1 MRSLSKALY
10 VVGAVAAVALT
21 ASAADAR
28 SPRITDYGNAYD
40 AYVRGADPRA
50 SVPYDA
56 GGPAYTFGQHGLDG
70 SNDFQLQ
77 GR

>member
-1 MRSLSKALY
+1 MRALTKVSY
-10 VVGAVAAVALT
+10 VVSVLAAAALT

-28 SPRITDYGNAYD
+28 SLNTTRYDRAYD
-40 AYVRGADPRA
+40 SVSGPRA

-56 GGPAYTFGQHGLDG
+56 GGPAYTTGQRGLDD
-70 SNDFQLQ
+70 SSDFQLQ

>member
-1 MRSLSKALY
+1 MRAFVKVSYALG
-10 VVGAVAAVALT
+10 VLAVAAVA

-28 SPRITDYGNAYD
+28 SLNNTRFDRAYD
-40 AYVRGADPRA
+40 SVSGPRA

-56 GGPAYTFGQHGLDG
+56 GGPAYTTGHRGLDD
-70 SNDFQLQ
+70 SSDFQLQ

>member
-1 MRSLSKALY
+1 MRTLSKISYAIG
-10 VVGAVAAVALT
+10 VIAVAALS

-28 SPRITDYGNAYD
+28 SINGARFGGAYD
-40 AYVRGADPRA
+40 SVSGPRA

-56 GGPAYTFGQHGLDG
+56 GGPAYSIGQRGLDD
-70 SNDFQLQ
+70 SSDFQLQ

>member
-1 MRSLSKALY
+1 MRALAKASY
-10 VVGAVAAVALT
+10 VFGVLAAAALT

-28 SPRITDYGNAYD
+28 SVNSARLGRAYD
-40 AYVRGADPRA
+40 SISTPSAR

-56 GGPAYTFGQHGLDG
+56 GGPAYTFGQRGGD
-70 SNDFQLQ
+70 SSSDFQLQ

>member
-1 MRSLSKALY
+1 MRTLAKASY
-10 VVGAVAAVALT
+10 VVGVLAAVALA

-28 SPRITDYGNAYD
+28 SGNTSRLGTAYD
-40 AYVRGADPRA
+40 SVATPGTS

-56 GGPAYTFGQHGLDG
+56 GGPAYAIGQRGLDT
-70 SNDFQLQ
+70 SSDFQLQ

>member
-1 MRSLSKALY
+1 MRALVKVSY
-10 VVGAVAAVALT
+10 AVGVLAAAALA

-28 SPRITDYGNAYD
+28 SLNATRFDRAYD
-40 AYVRGADPRA
+40 SVSGPTAT

-56 GGPAYTFGQHGLDG
+56 GGPAYTAGQRGLD
-70 SNDFQLQ
+70 SSSDFQLQ